1 MSLEQVTK
9 LFNSKVEKW
18 TDILVSIFEEEEK
31 VIEKIR
37 QSQEEFV
44 GKFF

>member
-1 MSLEQVTK
+1 MSLEEVTN
-9 LFNSKVEKW
+9 LFNSKVDKW
-18 TDILVSIFEEEEK
+18 TDILVNIFEEEEK

-37 QSQEEFV
+37 ESQDEFI